1 MATEVLLDTSGFFA
15 LMDARDP
22 VHLKAKDWLGSQRGR
37 ARPVTTEW
45 IVGETCTL
53 LVARKRPHLVA
64 GFLDYLAQSTALL
77 VVNPDEGLLASAKQF
92 IRRQA
97 EQGYSF
103 VDCLS
108 FCVMKERRISMALT
122 TDEHFRK
129 AGFSALLAE

>member
-1 MATEVLLDTSGFFA
+1 MAREVLLDTSGFFA

-22 VHLKAKDWLGSQRGR
+22 AHLKAQAWLSSQQGR
-37 ARPVTTEW
+37 TRPVTTEW
-45 IVGETCTL
+45 IIGKTCTL
-53 LVARKRPHLVA
+53 LVARKHAHLVA
-64 GFLDYLAQSTALL
+64 RFLDYLEQSTALL
-77 VVNPDEGLLASAKQF
+77 TINPDQDLLLAAKEL

-108 FCVMKERRISMALT
+108 FCVMRERRISLALT

-129 AGFSALLAE
+129 AGFSALLVG